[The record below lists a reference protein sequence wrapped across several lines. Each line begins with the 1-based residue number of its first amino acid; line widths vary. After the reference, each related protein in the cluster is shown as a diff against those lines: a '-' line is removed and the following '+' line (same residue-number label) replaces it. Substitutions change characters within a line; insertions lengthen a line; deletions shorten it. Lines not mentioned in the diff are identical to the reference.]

1 MLMMAA
7 ALGLFAGF
15 AAAQEKTPDNVAPP
29 GFTALFNG
37 KDMTG
42 WTEAGKPPVNW
53 TAVDGVLTFSGKG
66 QDLHSTEKFSNYIL
80 HIDWKA
86 PKNGNSGVYLRG
98 GNPQVEIND
107 ADNPKQPIWNGT
119 SGGLYPDKAP
129 IKRAAKPA
137 DEWNHFEIH
146 VDKGVITVFTNGEK
160 TIDRFEKEWKINEG
174 TIGFQNHGTQ
184 IFYKNIYI
192 KKLPAGVGAEPPAP
206 TGARLAGVPD
216 GKIVVAPKADRN
228 IAGPQK
234 PDEQKGCFVLPPGFE
249 VELVA
254 AEPLVI
260 NPVTMTVD
268 DKGRIYV
275 SESHTYRFG
284 PKGSPVQPFSN
295 PIVRLDPKK
304 DGKGYDRVVVAGGF
318 DDPVMGIAVKGDK
331 LWATANNYLYG
342 FDLAEDGKATNR
354 KTLVIDKNKAWN
366 PFGMFVLEWGPDG
379 LLYLSVGNHSID
391 LQGPNGKLSG
401 RGPSGIICRMKPD
414 GSDMERLVHGL
425 RVPYS
430 FEYDSFGQLW
440 LLSNGEGNPN
450 RFVRVIDGVDYHC
463 YSRGAVGN
471 EWLAGSSPLAP
482 PCLEL
487 PRGATTQLLRYYG
500 ASFPSSYQGSL
511 LLCNWGAH
519 GFNGPNRTI
528 FRYVPDA
535 RGNIVDWEALLRCSD
550 PRFRP
555 SHVALDPDGNL
566 LVSDWYGGDDESDM
580 TGRIWR
586 VRYTGKEKRPEV
598 KHKLDSDEWS
608 KDEYAISG
616 LGSPHHLVREKSA
629 EVLVK
634 RGKDV
639 VAKLGEHAGSAMEPL
654 GAAGALWAL
663 ARIGSAEAK
672 ESLAFGTKHS
682 DWRVRRLSLRLL
694 KRCQAKGADETA
706 EKMSKDEDAA
716 VRGEAALTLS
726 DAAKARAA
734 LVAVLEGG
742 AEKDA
747 HLRYEAAAHLARVGD
762 EAAFEKL
769 LGAKSEASRLA
780 GMIAADVACFESLPT
795 KTNALAA
802 VGKAL
807 VATKDE
813 KDLSLLLTLA
823 KMNDDGKLA
832 PALLNLMARDDVSAA
847 ATAQALLLL
856 RARSSAPPQVLA
868 AAGKRLLAALDNG
881 TIKIDSAAEAAV
893 LLEVLEAEGPT
904 PTAIAQLGR
913 LLHPDAFRKN
923 GARGAAHALARR
935 YGTKASALAK
945 VLWPLLDGRPQVE
958 DCLEV
963 LATLARVEEQPDRE
977 RWKRL
982 LNDSRAEVRTEA
994 VRWWR
999 KFQGDVAMTEALAG
1013 AAPLLL
1019 EKNEAVRDDLA
1030 SVLTQMKADANA
1042 MKKLGLAAPQDDRDE
1057 LGREALKALAAA
1069 PADQLKQRA
1078 MAGRK
1083 VFERSA
1089 CVACHTAVDR
1099 DTPLAPSL
1107 KEVARGQKTDYL
1119 VESVL
1124 YPSKVIKTGFESEL
1138 VTTKSGD
1145 ALTGLVKDDGK
1156 TLRIFE
1162 GDREVKLDKAEVK
1175 SRAVQKLS
1183 PMPEG
1188 LEKQMS
1194 RAEFLDLIAYLASL
1208 R

>member
-1 MLMMAA
+1 MRNFMMVA

-15 AAAQEKTPDNVAPP
+15 AVAQEKTPDNVAPP
-29 GFTALFNG
+29 GFTAIFNG

-42 WTEAGKPPVNW
+42 WTEGGKPPVNW
-53 TAVDGVLTFSGKG
+53 KAVDGVLTFSGKG

-107 ADNPKQPIWNGT
+107 ADDPKRPIWNGT
-119 SGGLYPDKAP
+119 SGGLYPDKPP

-137 DEWNHFEIH
+137 GEWNHFEIH
-146 VDKGVITVFTNGEK
+146 VNKGVITVITNGEK
-160 TIDRFEKEWKINEG
+160 TIDRFEKEWKTNEG
-174 TIGFQNHGTQ
+174 TIGFQNHGTP

-192 KKLPAGVGAEPPAP
+192 KKLPAGVGAEPSAP

-216 GKIVVAPKADRN
+216 GKIVVAPKSDGK

-284 PKGSPVQPFSN
+284 PNGSPVKPFTN

-304 DGKGYDRVVVAGGF
+304 DGKGYDRVVVAEGF

-401 RGPSGIICRMKPD
+401 RGSSGIICRMKPD

-430 FEYDSFGQLW
+430 FEYDPFGQLW

-463 YSRGAVGN
+463 YSRGAVSN
-471 EWLAGSSPLAP
+471 EWLSGGSPLAP

-487 PRGATTQLLRYYG
+487 PRGANTQLLRYFG

-535 RGNIVDWEALLRCSD
+535 RGNIVDWEALLSCSD
-550 PRFRP
+550 PHFRP

-566 LVSDWYGGDDESDM
+566 LVSDWYGRDDESDK

-616 LGSPHHLVREKSA
+616 LGSPHHLVREKSV

-639 VAKLGEHAGSAMEPL
+639 VAKLGEHAGSAKEPL

-672 ESLAFGTKHS
+672 DALASGTKHS
-682 DWRVRRLSLRLL
+682 DWRVRRLSLRLM
-694 KRCQAKGADETA
+694 KRYQAKGADEAA
-706 EKMSKDEDAA
+706 EKLSKDEDVAIR
-716 VRGEAALTLS
+716 VEAALTFT
-726 DAAKARAA
+726 DAAKTRAA

-747 HLRYEAAAHLARVGD
+747 HLRYEAAAHLARVAD
-762 EAAFEKL
+762 ESAFEKL
-769 LGAKSEASRLA
+769 LGAKSEESRLA

-795 KTNALAA
+795 KSDALSA

-823 KMNDDGKLA
+823 KLNDDGKLA
-832 PALLNLMARDDVSAA
+832 PALLKLMARDDVPAT

-856 RARSSAPPQVLA
+856 RSRSTAPPQILA
-868 AAGKRLLAALDNG
+868 AAGKRLLAALDKG
-881 TIKIDSAAEAAV
+881 TIKINSAAEAAV

-904 PTAIAQLGR
+904 PEAIAQLGR
-913 LLHPDAFRKN
+913 LLAGGKN
-923 GARGAAHALARR
+923 STRDAAHALARR
-935 YGTKASALAK
+935 QGVKASALAK
-945 VLWPLLDGRPQVE
+945 VLWPRLDGRQSVE
-958 DCLEV
+958 ECLEV

-982 LNDSRAEVRTEA
+982 LDDSRAEVRTEA

-999 KFQGDVAMTEALAG
+999 RFQGDEAMTAALLE
-1013 AAPLLL
+1013 AAPQMLKKDAGL
-1019 EKNEAVRDDLA
+1019 ADDLA
-1030 SVLTQMKADANA
+1030 SVLTYLKADAGQL
-1042 MKKLGLAAPQDDRDE
+1042 KKLGLSAPADDRDE
-1057 LGREALKALAAA
+1057 LGRATLKALTTA
-1069 PADQLKQRA
+1069 PANQLKQRA
-1078 MAGRK
+1078 TAGRM
-1083 VFERSA
+1083 VFERNA
-1089 CVACHTAVDR
+1089 CVKCHTAVDR

-1124 YPSKVIKTGFESEL
+1124 YPSKVIKTGFETEL
-1138 VTTKSGD
+1138 VTTKKGKV
-1145 ALTGLVKDDGK
+1145 LTGLVKDDGK
-1156 TLRIFE
+1156 TLRILD
-1162 GDREVKLDKAEVK
+1162 GDREVKLDKAEVE
-1175 SRAVQKLS
+1175 SRAVQKQSL
-1183 PMPEG
+1183 MPEG
-1188 LEKQMS
+1188 QEKQMS